1 MGYRSRWRNA
11 VLVLSLVP
19 IAVLSNLVRVIF
31 LVLLTYHAG
40 DEAGQGFLH
49 GFAGMFLFIV
59 ALGILF
65 ALDRVLG
72 RVPAIAAREAAR

>member
-1 MGYRSRWRNA
+1 
-11 VLVLSLVP
+11 VLLALSLVP
-19 IAVLSNLVRVIF
+19 IAIVSNLLRVLF
-31 LVLLTYHAG
+31 LVLLTFHAG

-65 ALDRVLG
+65 AFDRVLG
-72 RVPAIAAREAAR
+72 RVPSIAAHEVKR